1 MTQKI
6 SNPWTF
12 DVRVR
17 ERNLKAGSLN
27 DKDVEKY
34 LSGLTDLSDQAE
46 SFSTPQP
53 ALEQPEIVDDI
64 DDDIDDEDDDVQ
76 DEEPAAAAAPEA
88 APEAAPVAEPP
99 ADGTPE

>member
-1 MTQKI
+1 MTQKN

-46 SFSTPQP
+46 SFATPQP
-53 ALEQPEIVDDI
+53 ALEQPEIA
-64 DDDIDDEDDDVQ
+64 DDDLDDMDDDDDVQ
-76 DEEPAAAAAPEA
+76 DEEPAAAAEA
-88 APEAAPVAEPP
+88 APAAEAP